1 MAGKINTLEFLRVVI
16 LKYLQVNR
24 CEGEELTE
32 YGREGKG
39 EGEKRKVVTQAMAHH
54 HLKVEI
60 EQFRVQ
66 FRFRPFR
73 NCLNP
78 ELNHQFSSGQ
88 HLNLNLN

>member
-1 MAGKINTLEFLRVVI
+1 MAGKINTLGFLRVVI
-16 LKYLQVNR
+16 LKYLQVNQ

-39 EGEKRKVVTQAMAHH
+39 EGEKRKVVTQAMA
-54 HLKVEI
+54 LEI